1 MDGVKNSEMRR
12 LIGAITLT
20 IGIASMLLG
29 CVFLLPVLHHN
40 NQPDTC
46 SHRLFEGQTPLRDT
60 EPDPV
65 VSSQVTFLPV
75 GVICTMVRANGAKSE
90 GRYIDWAESSMIY
103 GGATVAVFGYVLL
116 VRPPR
121 RGPKI

>member
-1 MDGVKNSEMRR
+1 
-12 LIGAITLT
+12 
-20 IGIASMLLG
+20 MLL
-29 CVFLLPVLHHN
+29 PILHHN

-65 VSSQVTFLPV
+65 VTSQVTLLPV

-90 GRYIDWAESSMIY
+90 GYYIDWAESSIIY
-103 GGATVAVFGYVLL
+103 GGAVTAFIGSVVYRY
-116 VRPPR
+116 RPR
-121 RGPKI
+121 DTSGKKIEFSGI